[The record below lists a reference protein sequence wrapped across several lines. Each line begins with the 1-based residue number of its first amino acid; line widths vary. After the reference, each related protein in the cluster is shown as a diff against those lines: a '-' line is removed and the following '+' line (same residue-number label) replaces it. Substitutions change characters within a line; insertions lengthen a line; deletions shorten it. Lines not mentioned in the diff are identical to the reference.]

1 MLVKLRL
8 TYWYQTR
15 NGHTGKRVCGEGKK
29 KKKKKREKRKR
40 KGKRKRKRG
49 GIVAMYRDQTKPKQA
64 RPDQTSL
71 YIIIQTDKKPI
82 SSAPLICGSRHH
94 VIRWDFFLFL
104 NLCEVSL
111 GIHALWCTVLC
122 DINYDNVATSTDT
135 STALVRHR

>member
-1 MLVKLRL
+1 MDTPGSEFVER
-8 TYWYQTR
+8 
-15 NGHTGKRVCGEGKK
+15 GKK

-64 RPDQTSL
+64 RPGQTSL

-94 VIRWDFFLFL
+94 VIRWDFFFVVEFMRGKFGYT
-104 NLCEVSL
+104 CAVVYR
-111 GIHALWCTVLC
+111 TV
-122 DINYDNVATSTDT
+122 
-135 STALVRHR
+135 